1 MFFKITIKQQSTPPY
16 QAIEEFSKLLVIL
29 NHLLGQPPPVNAIAT
44 HQSLLHQSSDILHHD
59 QPLGLLLQ
67 TL

>member
-1 MFFKITIKQQSTPPY
+1 M
-16 QAIEEFSKLLVIL
+16 EEFSKLLVIL
-29 NHLLGQPPPVNAIAT
+29 NHLLGQLSPVHAIAT
-44 HQSLLHQSSDILHHD
+44 HQSLLHQGSDILHHY